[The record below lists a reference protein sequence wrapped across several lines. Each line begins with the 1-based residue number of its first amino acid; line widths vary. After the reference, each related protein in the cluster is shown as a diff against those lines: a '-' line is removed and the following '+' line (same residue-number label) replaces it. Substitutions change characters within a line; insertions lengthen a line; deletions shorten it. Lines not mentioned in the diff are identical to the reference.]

1 MKMIIKDKHN
11 FGVIESDLHFE
22 AAICDKGPKQ
32 RLMTISQLSL
42 ILNWQGKRNVGE
54 RLHQYLESSSTCS
67 PRHVIMEKD

>member
-1 MKMIIKDKHN
+1 MSKMMKTIIKDQHN

-42 ILNWQGKRNVGE
+42 FSKIGKENE
-54 RLHQYLESSSTCS
+54 T
-67 PRHVIMEKD
+67 